1 MPQSFLSGL
10 LKYLSLIVACAA
22 IFGIIAMLFLFGGAG
37 QSGEIE
43 LATDFQAFDQVKGE
57 NFNLSQL
64 RGNVTLLHFTQLE
77 NPLCLECEEY
87 MTGQMEAFQMIEE
100 NSSEDIEI
108 VTLNIRK
115 NPYSVDGL
123 SIASD
128 IFGVNVSW
136 RWVEE
141 FDPFVASALFSKYWE
156 IEGGFANPTIVLI
169 NPKGD
174 IVGVY
179 HDYCMGKGVI
189 DGVQTSESLLADAEA
204 IASGEWDSGF
214 KGSIMASGATLGGFF
229 TLGIITSFAPCSIAL
244 LFVVISFIATRRR
257 ESAVRRN
264 NLSGFQEGLVVGL
277 YFTLGTAIVFLAFGL
292 VLAEIGVLVA
302 SFEYFQ
308 LLIGV
313 ALILLGINI
322 VYPLREPLGNVIRKR
337 IKSNAIPGVS
347 DGFIK
352 KSINRVASHSLPL
365 ASFLLGVLFSVGWA
379 PCAMALVL
387 PILMIVVASGTAVIV
402 SGALMFVFGLGHGM
416 AILPFC
422 VATGDLRKRI
432 GNRFILAGKWV
443 QRTFCIAVIML
454 GIIFIIRIF
463 GFKFW

>member
-1 MPQSFLSGL
+1 MSPSSLSQLRRFLP
-10 LKYLSLIVACAA
+10 LIVACG
-22 IFGIIAMLFLFGGAG
+22 IILGIIALLFFAGGTG

-43 LATDFQAFDQVKGE
+43 PAPDFEAFDQVKNE
-57 NFNLSQL
+57 SFSLSQL

-87 MTGQMEAFQMIEE
+87 MIGQMEAFQMIEE
-100 NSSEDIEI
+100 NSSENIEI
-108 VTLNIRK
+108 VTFNIRK
-115 NPYSVDGL
+115 NPYSDDGL

-141 FDPFVASALFSKYWE
+141 FDSFVASALFSKYWE

-179 HDYCMGKGVI
+179 HVYCMGKGVI
-189 DGVQTSESLLADAEA
+189 DGVQTSESLLTDAEA

-229 TLGIITSFAPCSIAL
+229 VLGIITSFSPCSIAL

-257 ESAVRRN
+257 ESAIGRN
-264 NLSGFQEGLVVGL
+264 NPLGFQEGLVVGL

-292 VLAEIGVLVA
+292 VLAEIGVLIA

-308 LLIGV
+308 LLIGF

-322 VYPLREPLGNVIRKR
+322 VYPLREPLGNIVRKR
-337 IKSNAIPGVS
+337 KKSNASPGVS

-387 PILMIVVASGTAVIV
+387 PVLMIVIASGTAIIV

-443 QRTFCIAVIML
+443 QRTFCIAVIVL
-454 GIIFIIRIF
+454 GIIYVIRIF